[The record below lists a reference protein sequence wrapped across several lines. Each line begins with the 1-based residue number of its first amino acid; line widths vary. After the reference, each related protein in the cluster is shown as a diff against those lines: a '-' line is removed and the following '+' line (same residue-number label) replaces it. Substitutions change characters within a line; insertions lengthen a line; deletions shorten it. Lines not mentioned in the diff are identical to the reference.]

1 MARKTFVILFA
12 LLALC
17 GCSKNDFKVW
27 KDLNTAK
34 IESIKADSADYY
46 RTLQSGTLYRV
57 VDSVYHTGYTP
68 KLESY
73 VCVTYTGWLIDGTKF
88 ESGEKE
94 WLLVGKLV
102 KGWQEALCVMT
113 DGERGRIYVP
123 YGLGYGSDG
132 KAGSN
137 GNFVIPPYS
146 TLIFDLELVEVIN
159 K

>member
-46 RTLQSGTLYRV
+46 RTSHGVLYKV
-57 VDSVYHTGYTP
+57 VYPVYHTGYKP
-68 KLESY
+68 KRESH
-73 VCVTYTGWLIDGTKF
+73 VRVNYTGWLIDGTKF
-88 ESGEKE
+88 ESHENDTLVVGGLIQGWQDALCRMTAGEK
-94 WLLVGKLV
+94 W
-102 KGWQEALCVMT
+102 
-113 DGERGRIYVP
+113 RIYVP

-146 TLIFDLELVEVIN
+146 TLIFDLELIEWW
-159 K
+159 